1 MYFFN
6 FNEFAERARHSKTII
21 IIIWRARRRRSFYM
35 WAFVF
40 PLMPFHLYECGL
52 TVCVFVFVAGNIST
66 LAALDRESKSRYW
79 LSVYAQD
86 HGVAPLHSR
95 VEVSV
100 NSNYCVTLSI
110 GTSIAEAPLFAR
122 NESVPSANT
131 LFCQLLSMNP
141 AWIEGT
147 SLRKFCTAYPCLR
160 TTKQGK

>member
-1 MYFFN
+1 M
-6 FNEFAERARHSKTII
+6 I
-21 IIIWRARRRRSFYM
+21 
-35 WAFVF
+35 
-40 PLMPFHLYECGL
+40 FHLYECGL

-110 GTSIAEAPLFAR
+110 GTSIAKVPLFAR
-122 NESVPSANT
+122 NESVPGANT

-141 AWIEGT
+141 ACWDRRHLLAEILHCL
-147 SLRKFCTAYPCLR
+147 SLFANHNARKLI
-160 TTKQGK
+160 